1 MRILRRRFLSLVAGA
16 AALPSFMSPLWAD
29 AYPTRPVRIII
40 NDAPG
45 GAPDVA
51 ARLISEW
58 LSERLGQ
65 PFIVENRPG
74 GGGNIGTQAVV
85 RATPD
90 GYTLLLVGTTTAINA
105 TIYKNLNFNVVH
117 DIAPVAGI
125 VRVPLIMVVNPSF
138 PSKSVPEFI
147 SYAKANPGK
156 LNMASAGNG
165 TGPHVAGEL
174 FKMMAGIDMVHVP
187 YRGGPP
193 ALTAVL
199 GGQAD
204 VYFVASSSSIQ
215 FIKAGKL
222 SPLAVTTATRW
233 QSLPNVPT
241 VSEFVP
247 GYEASVWFGV
257 GAPKGTPTEI
267 VMKLND
273 EINAGLSDTKVAARF
288 TDIGGTVMIGSS
300 ADFGKLIAD
309 ETEKWAEVVTFSGA
323 KPD

>member
-1 MRILRRRFLSLVAGA
+1 
-16 AALPSFMSPLWAD
+16 MSPLWAD

-257 GAPKGTPTEI
+257 GAPQGTPTDI

-309 ETEKWAEVVTFSGA
+309 ETEKWAKVVTFSGA

>member
-1 MRILRRRFLSLVAGA
+1 MWCTISRQSRALS
-16 AALPSFMSPLWAD
+16 
-29 AYPTRPVRIII
+29 
-40 NDAPG
+40 
-45 GAPDVA
+45 
-51 ARLISEW
+51 
-58 LSERLGQ
+58 
-65 PFIVENRPG
+65 
-74 GGGNIGTQAVV
+74 
-85 RATPD
+85 
-90 GYTLLLVGTTTAINA
+90 
-105 TIYKNLNFNVVH
+105 
-117 DIAPVAGI
+117 
-125 VRVPLIMVVNPSF
+125 RVPLIMAVNPSF
-138 PSKSVPEFI
+138 PSKSVPAFI

-174 FKMMAGIDMVHVP
+174 FKMMAGIDMIHVP

-257 GAPKGTPTEI
+257 GAPKGTPTDI

-273 EINAGLSDTKVAARF
+273 EINAGLSDTKLAARF

-309 ETEKWAEVVTFSGA
+309 ETEKWAKVVTSSGA

>member
-1 MRILRRRFLSLVAGA
+1 MSIARRRFLSLVASA
-16 AALPSFMSPLWAD
+16 ATTPSFTRPVWAD
-29 AYPTRPVRIII
+29 AYPTRPVHVII

-51 ARLISEW
+51 ARFISEW
-58 LSERLGQ
+58 LSEQFGQ
-65 PFIVENRPG
+65 PFIAENRPG
-74 GGGNIGTQAVV
+74 GGGNIGTEAVV
-85 RATPD
+85 RSPPD
-90 GYTLLLVGTTTAINA
+90 GYTLLLVSTTTAINV
-105 TIYKNLNFNVVH
+105 TIYENLNFNLVRDV
-117 DIAPVAGI
+117 APVAGI
-125 VRVPLIMVVNPSF
+125 VRIPLIMVVNPLF
-138 PSKSVPEFI
+138 PAKSVPEFI

-187 YRGGPP
+187 YRGGPA
-193 ALTAVL
+193 ALAAVL

-233 QSLPNVPT
+233 EGLPNVPS

-247 GYEASVWFGV
+247 GYEASVWFGI
-257 GAPKGTPTEI
+257 GAPKDTPAEI
-267 VMKLND
+267 IDKLNS
-273 EINAGLSDTKVAARF
+273 EINAGLADIKLRSRF
-288 TDIGGTVMIGSS
+288 TDIGGRVMTGSA

-309 ETEKWAEVVTFSGA
+309 ETAKWAKVVEFSGA

>member
-1 MRILRRRFLSLVAGA
+1 MRILRRRFLSLVTGA
-16 AALPSFMSPLWAD
+16 AALPSFMSPLSAD

-74 GGGNIGTQAVV
+74 GGGNIGTEAVV

-90 GYTLLLVGTTTAINA
+90 GYTLLLVSTTTAINA

-138 PSKSVPEFI
+138 PAKSVPEFI

-174 FKMMAGIDMVHVP
+174 FKLMAGIDMVHVP

-300 ADFGKLIAD
+300 ADFGKLIAN
-309 ETEKWAEVVTFSGA
+309 ETEKWAKVVTFSGA

>member
-1 MRILRRRFLSLVAGA
+1 M
-16 AALPSFMSPLWAD
+16 
-29 AYPTRPVRIII
+29 
-40 NDAPG
+40 
-45 GAPDVA
+45 
-51 ARLISEW
+51 
-58 LSERLGQ
+58 
-65 PFIVENRPG
+65 
-74 GGGNIGTQAVV
+74 
-85 RATPD
+85 
-90 GYTLLLVGTTTAINA
+90 
-105 TIYKNLNFNVVH
+105 H

-174 FKMMAGIDMVHVP
+174 FKMMAGIDMAHVP

-257 GAPKGTPTEI
+257 GVPQGTPTDI

-288 TDIGGTVMIGSS
+288 TDIGGYCDDWIIRT
-300 ADFGKLIAD
+300 DFGKLIAD
-309 ETEKWAEVVTFSGA
+309 ETEKWAKVVTFSGA

>member
-1 MRILRRRFLSLVAGA
+1 MRILRRRFLSLVTGA

>member
-1 MRILRRRFLSLVAGA
+1 MRILRRRFLSLVTGA

-257 GAPKGTPTEI
+257 GAPQGTPTDI

-309 ETEKWAEVVTFSGA
+309 ETEKWAKVVTFSGA

>member
-1 MRILRRRFLSLVAGA
+1 MRILRRRFLSLVTGA
-16 AALPSFMSPLWAD
+16 AALPSFTRSLWAD
-29 AYPTRPVRIII
+29 AYPTRPVRMII

-51 ARLISEW
+51 GRLLGEW

-74 GGGNIGTQAVV
+74 GGGNIGTEAVV
-85 RATPD
+85 RAAPD
-90 GYTLLLVGTTTAINA
+90 GYMLLLVSTTTAINA
-105 TIYKNLNFNVVH
+105 TIYENLNFNVVR
-117 DIAPVAGI
+117 DIMPVAGI

-138 PSKSVPEFI
+138 PAKSVPEFI

-174 FKMMAGIDMVHVP
+174 FKMMTGVEMVHVP
-187 YRGGPP
+187 YRGGPA

-204 VYFVASSSSIQ
+204 VYFVASSSSLQ

-222 SPLAVTTATRW
+222 SPLAVTTANRW
-233 QSLPNVPT
+233 EGLPNVPT
-241 VSEFVP
+241 MGESVP
-247 GYEASVWFGV
+247 GYEASVWFGI
-257 GAPKGTPTEI
+257 GAPKNTPTEI
-267 VMKLND
+267 VDTLNS
-273 EINAGLSDTKVAARF
+273 EVNAGLADTKLKARF
-288 TDIGGTVMIGSS
+288 TDIGGTVMTGSP

-309 ETEKWAEVVTFSGA
+309 ETEKWAKVVRFSGA

>member
-1 MRILRRRFLSLVAGA
+1 MRILRRKFLRLVTGA

-29 AYPTRPVRIII
+29 AYPTRPVQIII

-117 DIAPVAGI
+117 DIAAVAGI
-125 VRVPLIMVVNPSF
+125 VRVPLIMAVNPSF
-138 PSKSVPEFI
+138 PSKSVPAFI

-174 FKMMAGIDMVHVP
+174 FKMMAGIDMIHVP

-257 GAPKGTPTEI
+257 GAPKGTPTDI

-273 EINAGLSDTKVAARF
+273 EINAGLSDTKLAARF

-309 ETEKWAEVVTFSGA
+309 ETEKWAKVVTSSGA

>member
-1 MRILRRRFLSLVAGA
+1 MRILRRRFLSLVTGA

-174 FKMMAGIDMVHVP
+174 FKMMAGIDMIHVP

-257 GAPKGTPTEI
+257 GAPKGTPTDI

-273 EINAGLSDTKVAARF
+273 EINAGLSDTKLAARF

-309 ETEKWAEVVTFSGA
+309 ETEKWAKVVTSSGA